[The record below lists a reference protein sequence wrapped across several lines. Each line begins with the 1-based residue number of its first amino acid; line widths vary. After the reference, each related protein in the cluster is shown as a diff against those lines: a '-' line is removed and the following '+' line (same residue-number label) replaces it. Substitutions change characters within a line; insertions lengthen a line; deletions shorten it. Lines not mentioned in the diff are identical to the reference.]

1 MAMETCSESATLP
14 VCDDRSPRCWGS
26 LVTGSL
32 DMCAPDFVPGERASI
47 MR

>member
-1 MAMETCSESATLP
+1 MAMKSATLP

-32 DMCAPDFVPGERASI
+32 DMCAPDFVSGERASI